1 MKTYPVAED
10 PGRVPPNLPTS
21 DRIKEFCPMLF
32 DDKECTRSRLKRP
45 ARTISRSTILQG
57 RPEFQIYRDL
67 LNGWI
72 SELPRILADA
82 EMSAFGTK
90 QTSSEV
96 GSMSAFE
103 PKGDVHREPSNIQAL
118 MASDPRVCSGFV

>member
-1 MKTYPVAED
+1 MKTHPVAED

-32 DDKECTRSRLKRP
+32 DDKERTRIAPKTPGEDDFSFYD
-45 ARTISRSTILQG
+45 SSG

-72 SELPRILADA
+72 SELPPYLLR
-82 EMSAFGTK
+82 
-90 QTSSEV
+90 
-96 GSMSAFE
+96 
-103 PKGDVHREPSNIQAL
+103 
-118 MASDPRVCSGFV
+118 